1 MALILIVDDDP
12 TVRAIATE
20 MLRSDDHAIVEA
32 ADGRQALE
40 LIEKMP
46 VDLVILDMLM
56 PNMDGLETILA
67 LKQQRSSARILA
79 VSSGGPMDSASLLKI
94 ALTFGADASMQKPLR
109 LAAFRDTVRRLVA
122 SLEPAQTSIAS

>member
-79 VSSGGPMDSASLLKI
+79 VSSGGLMDSASLLKI

-109 LAAFRDTVRRLVA
+109 LAAFRDTVRRLVEN
-122 SLEPAQTSIAS
+122 LEPAQTSMAS